1 MNDTLFLLKKV
12 VSVVLLPPLS
22 LLLPLFAG
30 LLLLRR
36 APRLARA
43 LLWFGTG
50 SFFLLSLPITG
61 HMLSLALE
69 HVPPADLAEVRKAE
83 AIVILGGGIRRHADE
98 YGGDTLKWTTLERVR
113 YGARLARDTG
123 LPVLVTGGM
132 VFVGTADADLMKE
145 TLEREFGVPVRWTES
160 QSRDTHENA
169 VNTAAILNKEG
180 IRKVVLVTHGFHMP
194 RALAEFHAVGL
205 DVVPAPTLTLRPF
218 EVESWGD
225 LLPSLSTFVGS
236 SYALHELL
244 GQLALRMAGR

>member
-12 VSVVLLPPLS
+12 VSVFLLPPVS

-30 LLLLRR
+30 LILLSR

-43 LLWFGTG
+43 LLWLGTS
-50 SFFLLSLPITG
+50 SFFLLSLPVTG

-69 HVPPADLAEVRKAE
+69 HVPPADLAEVKQAE

-113 YGARLARDTG
+113 YGARLARESG

-132 VFVGTADADLMKE
+132 VFVGTADADLMKQA
-145 TLEREFGVPVRWTES
+145 LEGEFGVPVRWTES
-160 QSRDTHENA
+160 KSRDTHENA
-169 VNTAAILNKEG
+169 VNTAAILRTEG
-180 IRKVVLVTHGFHMP
+180 IRRIVLVTHGFHMP
-194 RALAEFHAVGL
+194 RALAEFRSVGL
-205 DVVPAPTLTLRPF
+205 EVVAAPTLILRPF
-218 EVESWGD
+218 EIESWGD

-236 SYALHELL
+236 AYALHELL
-244 GQLALRMAGR
+244 GKLALRVAGR